1 MMAQWIALEE
11 NDDERQRTEA
21 GECLPV
27 NADDAAPVAISIT
40 QGIKLALDSGLVK
53 VITDL
58 IPGNLD
64 NEIVGFL
71 QTAIPKALA
80 IELALEGIPDN
91 ATPEQIQE
99 FILLVEKSVG
109 GKNWQEQSAF
119 WTKLAVNI
127 YNQIQADLNKD
138 PNHANISFADMVAIV
153 EEAYTAYKAHQAG
166 DDTSSDN

>member
-1 MMAQWIALEE
+1 MSLGSILKSIGGFFAKIFKNIKE
-11 NDDERQRTEA
+11 D
-21 GECLPV
+21 
-27 NADDAAPVAISIT
+27 ADTVAITIT

-58 IPGNLD
+58 IPGDLD
-64 NEIVGFL
+64 AEIVAFL
-71 QTAIPKALA
+71 QNAIPKALA
-80 IELALEGIPDN
+80 IELALQGIPDN
-91 ATPEQIQE
+91 ATPEQIQD

-138 PNHANISFADMVAIV
+138 PAHANISFADMVAII
-153 EEAYTAYKAHQAG
+153 ETAYSAYKAHQAG
-166 DDTSSDN
+166 EDTDN

>member
-1 MMAQWIALEE
+1 MSLGSIFKSIGNWFAKAWKNIKQS
-11 NDDERQRTEA
+11 
-21 GECLPV
+21 
-27 NADDAAPVAISIT
+27 AAPLAVTIT

-64 NEIVGFL
+64 NEIVAFL

-80 IELALEGIPDN
+80 IELALEGVPDN

-99 FILLVEKSVG
+99 FILLVEKSIG
-109 GKNWQEQSAF
+109 GKSWQEQSAF
-119 WTKLAVNI
+119 WTKLGVNI

-138 PNHANISFADMVAIV
+138 PNHANISFADMVAII
-153 EEAYTAYKAHQAG
+153 EQAYVAYKAHQAG
-166 DDTSSDN
+166 EDDLTDTNPDK